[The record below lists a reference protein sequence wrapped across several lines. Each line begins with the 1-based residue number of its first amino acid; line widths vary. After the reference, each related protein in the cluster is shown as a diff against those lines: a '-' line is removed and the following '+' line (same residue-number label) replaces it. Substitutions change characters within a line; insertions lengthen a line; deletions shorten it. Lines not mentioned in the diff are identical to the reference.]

1 MSKSKIK
8 TQTPPR
14 KFLPVKIT
22 FEEDGNRDATF
33 QPIKTVARVWGTDRK
48 KVRRVVAHIVLT
60 YRNHPTLVPGRPVWQ
75 ARDEETSSPV
85 AESFES
91 PQALQEAVRKHYL
104 KGRKQS

>member
-1 MSKSKIK
+1 MKKK
-8 TQTPPR
+8 TF
-14 KFLPVKIT
+14 KPVRLDFETIT
-22 FEEDGNRDATF
+22 GNDPAF
-33 QPIKTVARVWGTDRK
+33 QPIKTVARAWGTNRN
-48 KVRRVVAHIVLT
+48 KVRRVMAHIVLT

-91 PQALQEAVRKHYL
+91 PEALQEAVRRHYL

>member
-1 MSKSKIK
+1 MKKVK
-8 TQTPPR
+8 PFR
-14 KFLPVKIT
+14 PVKLA
-22 FEEDGNRDATF
+22 FEGVVSQEPTF

-91 PQALQEAVRKHYL
+91 PAAVQEAVRRHYI
-104 KGRKQS
+104 KGRK